1 MATNK
6 IEDHGSNKPMKEIA
20 ELTEQ
25 QKKAAW
31 AKQVKDTLQLIDLEN
46 ITTKSYT
53 TYNKES
59 LRSYLKN
66 PLSDSNSNNLRK
78 LSQYLYVLS
87 SQYRR
92 LIAYFASQIDLTAYT
107 IVPNISMT
115 EEDND
120 DEAILKNYEATA
132 RWVEKM
138 NLPGQIF
145 SILVTCWREDC
156 FYGYCYYDDT
166 RRQIN

>member
-6 IEDHGSNKPMKEIA
+6 IEEHGSNKPMKEISEFA
-20 ELTEQ
+20 EQ

-87 SQYRR
+87 Y
-92 LIAYFASQIDLTAYT
+92 
-107 IVPNISMT
+107 
-115 EEDND
+115 
-120 DEAILKNYEATA
+120 
-132 RWVEKM
+132 
-138 NLPGQIF
+138 
-145 SILVTCWREDC
+145 
-156 FYGYCYYDDT
+156 
-166 RRQIN
+166 

>member
-6 IEDHGSNKPMKEIA
+6 IEEHGGNKPMKEIA
-20 ELTEQ
+20 EFAEQ

-66 PLSDSNSNNLRK
+66 PLSDSNSNN
-78 LSQYLYVLS
+78 
-87 SQYRR
+87 
-92 LIAYFASQIDLTAYT
+92 
-107 IVPNISMT
+107 
-115 EEDND
+115 
-120 DEAILKNYEATA
+120 
-132 RWVEKM
+132 
-138 NLPGQIF
+138 
-145 SILVTCWREDC
+145 
-156 FYGYCYYDDT
+156 
-166 RRQIN
+166 